1 MSNATEQIIQS
12 TRFLES
18 GGRVTCVCC
27 LQESF
32 NNTGYCSQCR
42 APMDLSRTAEKRGTP
57 VNFVSVLGASGA
69 GKTVFIGML
78 LDILSKGNRGIQGL
92 PNNSFSVAIQQQT
105 ISALESRRFPE
116 KTPSEAEGWQWV
128 HCEVSTTAKRKSF
141 LDVVTPDFAG
151 EAISAELEHPG
162 THRAI
167 GSVIYQSKA
176 IIVLI
181 DSKCVRDSGREEDF
195 FGMKI
200 ASYIHNLRT
209 GKASFVGRKKAK
221 VPLAIVLTKTDSC
234 PEAMEQPE
242 RFATDNMPGF
252 GKFLQRNFSSY
263 RFFAAGVV
271 GATAMLADHRGY
283 FMEIPL
289 HIEPR
294 GITEPLEW
302 IIQQK

>member
-18 GGRVTCVCC
+18 AGRTTCVCC

-32 NNTGYCSQCR
+32 NSTGYCSQCR
-42 APMDLSRTAEKRGTP
+42 APMDLSLTAQKRGTP

-78 LDILSKGNRGIQGL
+78 HDILSKGNRGIQGL
-92 PNNSFSVAIQQQT
+92 PNNSFSVAIQQHT
-105 ISALESRRFPE
+105 IGALESRRFPE

-128 HCEVSTTAKRKSF
+128 HCEVRAAAKRKNF

-167 GSVIYQSKA
+167 GSVIAQSKA
-176 IIVLI
+176 IILLI
-181 DSKCVRDSGREEDF
+181 DSLCVRDAGRDEDF
-195 FGMKI
+195 FGMKL
-200 ASYIHNLRT
+200 ASYVHNLRT
-209 GKASFVGRKKAK
+209 VKSSFVGRKQSK

-234 PEAMEQPE
+234 PEAMDNPE

-252 GKFLQRNFSSY
+252 GKFLERNFANY
-263 RFFAAGVV
+263 RFFAASVV
-271 GATAMLADHRGY
+271 GTMGMLADHRGY